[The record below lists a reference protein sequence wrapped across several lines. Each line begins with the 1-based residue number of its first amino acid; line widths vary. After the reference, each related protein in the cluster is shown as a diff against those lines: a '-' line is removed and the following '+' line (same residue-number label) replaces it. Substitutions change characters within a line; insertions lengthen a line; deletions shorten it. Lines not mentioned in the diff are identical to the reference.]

1 MTARQ
6 RGLALIGALLVV
18 AVATALGY
26 EIVVRHSL
34 NVALSRQTL
43 DGAQARQY
51 AFGGEAYARQ
61 LLYADWEDEETR
73 VKDTLLEPW
82 SATSGQQTDDD
93 PAAQEY
99 PEDLA
104 EGTPWAQGPDAEDAP
119 PTQDAAVFEVAGGSL
134 EIRIEDL
141 SARFNLNAV
150 RGEES
155 AENVDRL
162 KRLLA
167 HLGLDPNAADAW
179 RDWTDDDQEVSGYG
193 AEDNDYLLRDPPLR
207 AANQRSYHA
216 SELIVAASLSAPQ
229 YALLRPHIAVL
240 PTFEQRINVNTANAE
255 VLGSLV
261 PNFAVSDAQVLAG
274 ELRDYDDAAQVIET
288 YAPLGASPDTL
299 TVASAYFRVQVRATF
314 GDAQTE
320 LTSMLHRNAE
330 TGALTLLSRSFG
342 EPFEAVYDAQ
352 DKDDE
357 DWRETEGTTDEPRDP
372 ALAFQ

>member
-1 MTARQ
+1 MTPRQ

-18 AVATALGY
+18 SVATALGY
-26 EIVVRHSL
+26 EIVVRHTLSI
-34 NVALSRQTL
+34 AQSRQTL

-73 VKDTLLEPW
+73 VNDTLLEPW
-82 SATSGQQTDDD
+82 ATSGQQNDEDD
-93 PAAQEY
+93 PETEEHPQ
-99 PEDLA
+99 DLA
-104 EGTPWAQGPDAEDAP
+104 GETLWGQERDAEDP
-119 PTQDAAVFEVAGGSL
+119 PSPQDAAVFEVAGGSL
-134 EIRIEDL
+134 EVRIEDL
-141 SARFNLNAV
+141 SGRFNLNAV

-155 AENVDRL
+155 AENVARL
-162 KRLLA
+162 GRLLT

-179 RDWTDDDQEVSGYG
+179 RDWTDADQEVSGYG
-193 AEDNDYLLRDPPLR
+193 AEDNDYLLRDPPQR

-229 YALLRPHIAVL
+229 YAMLRPHVAVL
-240 PTFEQRINVNTANAE
+240 PIVEQRINVNTANAE
-255 VLGSLV
+255 VLGALA
-261 PNFAVSDAQVLAG
+261 PNFPVADAQILAG
-274 ELRDYDDAAQVIET
+274 ELRDYETTAEVIEA

-299 TVASAYFRVQVRATF
+299 TVTSEYFRVQARAIF

-342 EPFEAVYDAQ
+342 EPFEAVYDVQ
-352 DKDDE
+352 KDDE
-357 DWRETEGTTDEPRDP
+357 EDLPET
-372 ALAFQ
+372 